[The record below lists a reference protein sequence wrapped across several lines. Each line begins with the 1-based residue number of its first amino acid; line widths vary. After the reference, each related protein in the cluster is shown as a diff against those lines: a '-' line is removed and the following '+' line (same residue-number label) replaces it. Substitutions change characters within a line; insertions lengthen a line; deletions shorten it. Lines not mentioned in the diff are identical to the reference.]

1 MCLVT
6 ILKDTDNTEILIGQ
20 CPYIS
25 MSNSLSFLR
34 EVILDYDEF
43 SILSVRIKS
52 EPDKFDQEFVLESIN
67 FFERHKHDTDLR
79 V

>member
-1 MCLVT
+1 MAIVL
-6 ILKDTDNTEILIGQ
+6 TDVESTEILIGQ

-25 MSNSLSFLR
+25 MSNSLPFLR
-34 EVILDYDEF
+34 EVILDNDDFMIF
-43 SILSVRIKS
+43 SEQIKS

-67 FFERHKHDTDLR
+67 FFERHKHDTDTR

>member
-1 MCLVT
+1 MVIVL
-6 ILKDTDNTEILIGQ
+6 TDADSTEILIGE

-34 EVILDYDEF
+34 EVVLDYDDFIIF
-43 SILSVRIKS
+43 SERIKS
-52 EPDKFDQEFVLESIN
+52 EPDKFDQEFVRESIK
-67 FFERHKHDTDLR
+67 FFERHKHDTDAR

>member
-1 MCLVT
+1 
-6 ILKDTDNTEILIGQ
+6 
-20 CPYIS
+20 